1 MVTMTK
7 EIAQAHKVV
16 GKKVKILSFK
26 GTQRNL
32 ELSTMEGRIGQTAT
46 ILSTTTGG
54 TGGDS
59 TFGKF
64 NVKFKDGDS
73 WWFLGDLLEIKS
85 KKLLAKVSPK
95 IEVGTRVKLVNIDRT
110 NGGKY
115 YPNKS
120 NTVGNTGVVTNI
132 TSEKSTNIK
141 VKWDNG
147 TDNSYSAHNLEII
160 TTPKEPEFK
169 IGDIVVG
176 NSTRYTRTTDKAIM
190 QVESYV
196 SLTKVRVK
204 ILFNSEI
211 SCVGESFDVDVS
223 VLKKLKKGVAFT
235 SLVE

>member
-7 EIAQAHKVV
+7 AIAQAHDVV
-16 GKKVKILSFK
+16 GKKVKILPFN
-26 GTQRNL
+26 GMRREL
-32 ELSTMEGRIGQTAT
+32 EISNMENRIGQKGE
-46 ILSTTTGG
+46 ILKVTNSG

-64 NVKFKDGDS
+64 QVRFGDGDT

-85 KKLLAKVSPK
+85 KKLLAKLSPK
-95 IEVGTRVKLVNIDRT
+95 IEVGTRVKLVNI
-110 NGGKY
+110 NKPSGGEYIK
-115 YPNKS
+115 NSS
-120 NTVGNTGVVTNI
+120 NTVGNTGEVTSISSATTLNI
-132 TSEKSTNIK
+132 T

-147 TDNSYSAHNLEII
+147 SSNSYSTLNLEII
-160 TTPKEPEFK
+160 TTQKETDFE

-190 QVESYV
+190 RVESYI
-196 SLTKVRVK
+196 SPTKVRVK
-204 ILFNSEI
+204 ILVNSEI
-211 SCVGESFDVDVS
+211 SCVGESFVVDTS